1 MQWRDIILTQN
12 PRLRILRHIIFWG
25 TWWIYLSSTKWYD
38 QQSGAVSQYI
48 PALGQYIF
56 LKTFL
61 LLIIQAIACYSFI
74 YFLMPRYLLKSKWL
88 KLSLGILLL
97 CVFIITAGYVLF
109 SKVFPLIDLFYNH
122 TPTKT
127 PEDLLWISISNG
139 LLNTP
144 KILAAATII
153 KLMQYWWQKQKEKEL
168 LEKESLATELQIL
181 KGQIRPVFLLNAL
194 NNIYVFSLAESPRA
208 PEMLMKLSDL
218 LSYMLYECDKAFVP
232 VEKEINM
239 MKEYM
244 VLEKIRQNEN
254 IEMEISV
261 KGDVSGNVIAPFL
274 LLPFI
279 ENSFKQCNNM
289 TEQSWINLE
298 IGLDGNTFTMKLING
313 IDPDMKAQPQMDPNG
328 FYNVQK
334 RLSLLYPEKHEL
346 KVNTEQEM
354 LVVLLKIQLGEFKIP
369 AQGFDNIFENPKR
382 TELQTN
388 SYVQP

>member
-1 MQWRDIILTQN
+1 MQWREIILTKN
-12 PRLRILRHIIFWG
+12 PRQRILRHIIFWC

-38 QQSGAVSQYI
+38 QLSGVVSQYI
-48 PALGQYIF
+48 PALGQHIF

-61 LLIIQAIACYSFI
+61 LLIIQGIACYSFI

-88 KLSLGILLL
+88 KLSLGVLLI
-97 CVFIITAGYVLF
+97 CAFIITASYVLF
-109 SKVFPLIDLFYNH
+109 LNVFPLIDIFYNH
-122 TPTKT
+122 TPTKI

-168 LEKESLATELQIL
+168 LEKENLLTELQLL
-181 KGQIRPVFLLNAL
+181 KAQVRPVFLLNAL

-218 LSYMLYECDKAFVP
+218 LSYMLYECDKPFVP
-232 VEKEINM
+232 VEREVNM

-244 VLEKIRQNEN
+244 VMEKIRQNEN

-261 KGDVSGNVIAPFL
+261 KGDMAGYVIAPFL

-279 ENSFKQCNNM
+279 ENSFKHCNNM

-298 IGLDGNTFTMKLING
+298 ISLDGNTLTMKLING
-313 IDPDMKAQPQMDPNG
+313 IDPDMKAQPQIDPNG

-334 RLSLLYPEKHEL
+334 RLTLLYPEKHEL
-346 KVNTEQEM
+346 IVNTEQEM
-354 LVVLLKIQLGEFKIP
+354 LVVLLKIQLNEFQTHGPVVENILGKPKP
-369 AQGFDNIFENPKR
+369 AA
-382 TELQTN
+382 LQTN
-388 SYVQP
+388 LYVQP